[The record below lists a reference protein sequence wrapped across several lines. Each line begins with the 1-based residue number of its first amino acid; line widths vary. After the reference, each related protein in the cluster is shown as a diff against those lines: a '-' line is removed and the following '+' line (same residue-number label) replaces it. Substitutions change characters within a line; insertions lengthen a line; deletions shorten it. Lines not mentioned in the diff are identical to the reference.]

1 MESEAPVRN
10 QVGRG
15 VAALVARYGLI
26 TPLSLV
32 ASVLLARWLAPAA
45 FGAYASVAFLVLGL
59 GSLFELGLVS
69 VLIQQRERP
78 TPHEQRTVFTAYLAL
93 FGAMALALAAAAP
106 WLAAWFRLPPD
117 GAAMARCMTLPML
130 LGVLGCIPTVM
141 LERDMRFGTLAAIEV
156 AGTVAEKGVTLGL
169 AWGGY
174 GSWSFVW
181 GAVAAVGLR
190 MALLNAAA
198 PWPVGLAWDRGVLRT
213 RLAHGVW
220 FQGINVA
227 FLVRENLATLVA
239 GPACGPHAVGL
250 LNWSAA
256 LATLLPSNA
265 LVIAQR
271 VTFPALARLQDAP
284 AEAAELLR
292 LTLRRLCLVT
302 AAPSACLLVLAE
314 PIVRHVYG
322 PAWLE
327 ALPLLAWMVARA
339 GVAQLFTPLL
349 VFLNARGEAAVG
361 LRLML
366 ATTGLEWGLALALLP
381 EWGPAGVAA
390 GAALGGA
397 LPALAVARRV
407 QATAPLRPVRTFGP
421 GLAVAGML
429 AAAAALGRPHVTS
442 WQALASAFLGLVLAW
457 GLAVAWLERA
467 LLRAWWAG
475 RREQAAA
482 PREAA

>member
-1 MESEAPVRN
+1 MEAEAPVRN

-15 VAALVARYGLI
+15 VAALVARYCLI

-32 ASVLLARWLAPAA
+32 ASVMLARWLAPAA

-78 TPHEQRTVFTAYLAL
+78 TPLEQRTVFTAYLAL
-93 FGAMALALAAAAP
+93 FGAMALALGAAAP

-117 GAAMARCMTLPML
+117 GVAMTRWMLLPML
-130 LGVLGCIPTVM
+130 LGVVGCIPTVM

-156 AGTVAEKGVTLGL
+156 VGTVAEKGVTLGL
-169 AWGGY
+169 AWAGHGG
-174 GSWSFVW
+174 WSFVW

-190 MALLNAAA
+190 MVLLNAAA
-198 PWPVGLAWDRGVLRT
+198 PWPVGLAWDRGVLRA

-227 FLVRENLATLVA
+227 FLARENMATLVA

-250 LNWSAA
+250 LNWSAS

-265 LVIAQR
+265 LAIAQR
-271 VTFPALARLQDAP
+271 VTFPALARMQDAP
-284 AEAAELLR
+284 DEAAELLR
-292 LTLRRLCLVT
+292 LTLRRLCLIT
-302 AAPSACLLVLAE
+302 AAPTACLLVLAD

-327 ALPLLAWMVARA
+327 ALPLLSWAVLRA

-349 VFLNARGEAAVG
+349 VFLNARGEAAMG
-361 LRLML
+361 FRLML
-366 ATTGLEWGLALALLP
+366 ATTVAEWGVALALLP
-381 EWGPAGVAA
+381 TWGPAGVAA
-390 GAALGGA
+390 GAALGGV
-397 LPALAVARRV
+397 LPALAVAWRV
-407 QATAPLRPVRTFGP
+407 QASAPLRPVETFGP
-421 GLAVAGML
+421 GLGVAAVLAG
-429 AAAAALGRPHVTS
+429 AAALGLPHVAS
-442 WQALASAFLGLVLAW
+442 WQVLAGAFV
-457 GLAVAWLERA
+457 GLAIAWALTLAWLERA
-467 LLRAWWAG
+467 FVRAWWTG
-475 RREQAAA
+475 RRGGDV
-482 PREAA
+482 PEAA